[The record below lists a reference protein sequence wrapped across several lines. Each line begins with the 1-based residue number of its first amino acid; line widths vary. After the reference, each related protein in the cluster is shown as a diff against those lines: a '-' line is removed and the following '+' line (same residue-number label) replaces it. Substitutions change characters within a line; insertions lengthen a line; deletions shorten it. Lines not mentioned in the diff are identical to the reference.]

1 MVVVNCQ
8 DKYVNTDHRA
18 SASGARLYSKFFER
32 KYIMPRT
39 AFFIMNIKVIHI
51 FKTKPR
57 DNSKK
62 KQSFSSLEIVNI
74 IHNLLTCAGQF
85 TLTTFSFADQITKSV
100 FDQKG

>member
-51 FKTKPR
+51 FKRSQEITV
-57 DNSKK
+57 KK
-62 KQSFSSLEIVNI
+62 SNLIV
-74 IHNLLTCAGQF
+74 
-85 TLTTFSFADQITKSV
+85 V
-100 FDQKG
+100 